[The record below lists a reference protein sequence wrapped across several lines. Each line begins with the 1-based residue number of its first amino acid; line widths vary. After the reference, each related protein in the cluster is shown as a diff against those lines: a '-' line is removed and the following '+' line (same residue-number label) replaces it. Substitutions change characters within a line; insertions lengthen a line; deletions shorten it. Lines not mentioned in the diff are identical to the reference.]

1 MADVTMTVTATQA
14 VTMTI
19 EAVIINQTMIVN
31 FEDVSDTLTSD
42 YFVNKTLDDIVLI
55 ANGTDLITSEQ
66 ATKASTASNVITIT
80 DLGGTG
86 LVKAIISSAV

>member
-1 MADVTMTVTATQA
+1 MADVAMTVTATQV

-19 EAVIINQTMIVN
+19 QAVIINQTMVVN
-31 FEDVSDTLTSD
+31 FENVSNTLTSS

-55 ANGTDLITSEQ
+55 ANGTDLITLEQ
-66 ATKASTASNVITIT
+66 ASKASTASDTITIT

-86 LVKAIISSAV
+86 IVKAIISQAV

>member
-1 MADVTMTVTATQA
+1 MADITMTITAMQA

-19 EAVIINQTMIVN
+19 EAIIINQTMIVN

-42 YFVNKTLDDIVLI
+42 YFVNKTLNDIVLI
-55 ANGTDLITSEQ
+55 ANGTDLITLEQ
-66 ATKASTASNVITIT
+66 ASKASTASDTIIIT

-86 LVKAIISSAV
+86 VVKAIISTAV